1 MVGEIHSWKMDE
13 DMDMAV
19 GAYYNVKKYKLYL
32 WTDNLFD
39 SHPRIVAGFDVTI

>member
-19 GAYYNVKKYKLYL
+19 GAYYSVK
-32 WTDNLFD
+32 N
-39 SHPRIVAGFDVTI
+39 IICICGETIFLILTRE